1 MARETGNLKA
11 KGKVVERKVI
21 ERADASVMWRS
32 AATLKTH
39 FAQKRAHLSGA
50 QARCQREQD
59 VIVDAALYR
68 DIA

>member
-21 ERADASVMWRS
+21 ERADVSVMWRS
-32 AATLKTH
+32 AATLQTH

-50 QARCQREQD
+50 QAKVSARARRDCRCR
-59 VIVDAALYR
+59 VV
-68 DIA
+68 